1 MPKLADIPDKFAA
14 GYLDRLDGR
23 TAIAV
28 DMRHRWQALTNDLGG
43 EANLSYAQRSLVERA
58 LWLEHWLHI
67 QEQALADGDHANF
80 DAGRWTQ
87 ACNALQ
93 GILVKLG
100 LERKARDVTD
110 LATYLRGKAGAA

>member
-1 MPKLADIPDKFAA
+1 MPKIDAIPAKFAA

-28 DMRHRWQALTNDLGG
+28 EMRHRWQQVTADLGG
-43 EANLSYAQRSLVERA
+43 EASLSYAQRSLIERA
-58 LWLEHWLHI
+58 LWLEHWLAI
-67 QEQALADGDHANF
+67 QEQSLADGDHASF

-87 ACNALQ
+87 ASNALL
-93 GILVKLG
+93 GLWRTLG

-110 LATYLRGKAGAA
+110 LRSYIGGRAAS